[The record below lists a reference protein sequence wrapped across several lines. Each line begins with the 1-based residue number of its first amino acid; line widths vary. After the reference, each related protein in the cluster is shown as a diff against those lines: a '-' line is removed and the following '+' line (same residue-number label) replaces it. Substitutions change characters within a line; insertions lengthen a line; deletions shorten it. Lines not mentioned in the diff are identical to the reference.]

1 MNRKTVLKDNKIA
14 ICYNHVAKYWTEEYY
29 KGCLRDWRDL
39 QKFILPRDTKNGFEC
54 SCGVVWSDKA
64 FINHM
69 ICPLCDKSY
78 QLCLTDWLDLQKYI
92 VPEDT
97 KNGFKCSCGVVW
109 SDKRFINNIDMI
121 CQSCDQS
128 CQPCLS
134 NPINKEHV
142 LLYIHPKYYKYIFE
156 DGYTSVLPYL
166 KENWDKD
173 KYEDLIRDIDFAEDY
188 LLIKELSPYGTVIN
202 VYNKF
207 IHYYLLV
214 SENKK
219 TVSSFCKSM
228 SDKTYLKNSQ
238 GLYEDIY
245 SNRTEYHINGEYK
258 GTGDEKIDQ
267 IIKRITTLVCEENVI
282 SSLCEFI
289 KSEETLTLISKRDMD
304 TGAEKILENIV

>member
-1 MNRKTVLKDNKIA
+1 MNGKKVLKDNKIA
-14 ICYNHVAKYWTEEYY
+14 ICYNHIAKYWTEEYY
-29 KGCLRDWRDL
+29 KGCLEDWRDL
-39 QKFILPRDTKNGFEC
+39 QKFILPK
-54 SCGVVWSDKA
+54 
-64 FINHM
+64 
-69 ICPLCDKSY
+69 
-78 QLCLTDWLDLQKYI
+78 
-92 VPEDT
+92 DT

-109 SDKRFINNIDMI
+109 SDKRFINHIDMI

-156 DGYTSVLPYL
+156 GGCKDVLPYL
-166 KENWDKD
+166 KENWDK
-173 KYEDLIRDIDFAEDY
+173 YEDRKDLIRDIDFREDY
-188 LLIKELSPYGTVIN
+188 LLIKEWSEYGIVIN

-219 TVSSFCKSM
+219 TVSLFCKS
-228 SDKTYLKNSQ
+228 
-238 GLYEDIY
+238 LYEDIY

-258 GTGDEKIDQ
+258 GAGDEKIDE
-267 IIKRITTLVCEENVI
+267 IIKKIKRLVCEENVI

-304 TGAEKILENIV
+304 TVAEKILENIV